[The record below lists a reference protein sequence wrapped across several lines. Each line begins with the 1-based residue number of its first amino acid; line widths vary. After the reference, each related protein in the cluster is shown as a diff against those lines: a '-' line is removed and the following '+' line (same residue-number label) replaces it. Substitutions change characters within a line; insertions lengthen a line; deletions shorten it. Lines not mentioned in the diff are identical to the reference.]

1 MTMKLKL
8 LLSLILFGVLF
19 NCESDENTD
28 ILNQR
33 DTKVYD
39 LGSVSDPAITGFA
52 TFIENTN
59 GTVTVELELSNTIE
73 GEMHPAHL
81 HFNTAA
87 ETGAIALTLG
97 TVSGISGKSTVT
109 VSALDDGTP
118 IDYNTLRNFDGY
130 INVHQSESD
139 LNTLVAQG
147 DIGQNDLTGEVKFYN
162 LSEVDLSGISGT
174 ANFFERNNGEALAV
188 LELQGTTVGTSYL
201 ANLRENDVVTTGS
214 ITFTFNDVNGETGLS
229 ITNLSNLDGTTEF
242 FGFDA
247 LLEYNGHINI
257 QEPDNTMAIVATT
270 NIGSNEGVF
279 IPQTISYDVTNV
291 DDTAYIFNGNGLMDA
306 QNPNLTFIRGNT
318 YILNLNVTGEPFYI
332 KTIQGNGIADSYND
346 GVSGNGNETG
356 TLEFTVP
363 DNAPDNLFYNSEFS
377 STMTGSIS
385 INN

>member
-59 GTVTVELELSNTIE
+59 GTVTIELELSNTIE

-257 QEPDNTMAIVATT
+257 QEPDNTMAIVAAT

-279 IPQTISYDVTNV
+279 IPQTIGYDVTNM
-291 DDTAYIFNGNGLMDA
+291 DDSAYIFNGNGLMDA

-377 STMTGSIS
+377 STMTGLIS
-385 INN
+385 ITN

>member
-59 GTVTVELELSNTIE
+59 GTVTIELELSNTIE

-229 ITNLSNLDGTTEF
+229 ITNLSNLNGTTKF

-279 IPQTISYDVTNV
+279 IPQTINYDVTNM
-291 DDTAYIFNGNGLMDA
+291 DDSAYIFNGNGLMGA

-332 KTIQGNGIADSYND
+332 KTIQGNGISNSYND

-385 INN
+385 ITN